1 MEIGL
6 VRAAK
11 GSKDISVNCAESFF
25 FLVIGDPEVFASPFQ
40 IFKSSYPYVAEQFVK
55 SYKVFLSKP
64 LISSSPVILRM
75 LRHVCS

>member
-6 VRAAK
+6 VWAAK

-40 IFKSSYPYVAEQFVK
+40 IFKSSYPYVAEQFK
-55 SYKVFLSKP
+55 SYKIFLSKP
-64 LISSSPVILRM
+64 LISSSPVI
-75 LRHVCS
+75 SP